1 MRRKFYVSGLLA
13 ISFFLAGVVG
23 PTFGA
28 TIKTVAINTT
38 VSGYADGL
46 TSGSWRC
53 GAFWGF
59 TGRNRLST
67 LGSLSLDGFFSEGCV
82 PTIDPPFQRLRRL
95 TLKFVAGNGDTLTL
109 QQIADWCWGCD
120 YDYTNWLPGDPLPPL
135 PDEYPTVEAFIAGP
149 PHVWVV
155 EPSLS
160 TGKYAGYT
168 GSGTYSVAL
177 VGSGDLMSATVSV
190 TLVGSLTA
198 SKE

>member
-67 LGSLSLDGFFSEGCV
+67 LGSLSLVGFFSEGCV

-95 TLKFVAGNGDTLTL
+95 TLKFVAGKWRHAHASTDRRLVLGMRLRLYELAT
-109 QQIADWCWGCD
+109 WRSSS
-120 YDYTNWLPGDPLPPL
+120 
-135 PDEYPTVEAFIAGP
+135 AFAG
-149 PHVWVV
+149 
-155 EPSLS
+155 
-160 TGKYAGYT
+160 
-168 GSGTYSVAL
+168 
-177 VGSGDLMSATVSV
+177 
-190 TLVGSLTA
+190 
-198 SKE
+198 